1 MTHLEAFAL
10 KATGTSKT
18 LAAPIASVGLSE
30 SIVSR
35 SRHVGLTGP
44 HPEKRTTWIH
54 VANEGE
60 WDGHPNGPFALDRA
74 TFSECIAALRD
85 CATPPPVDYDH
96 ASLRPLDGQP
106 TPAAGYVLDLEV
118 RRDGL
123 YALVEFTPRAAD
135 MVRAGEYRFCS
146 GVFVWD
152 SADRKTGEPIPCQLD
167 SIGLTNKPFID
178 GQNAIRLSRRALANG
193 AKNMEITK
201 KDLMAKL
208 DALVA
213 GDMVSS
219 EQLDAVVEFLKKT
232 APEAEVEVE
241 VEAKSEEPEAE
252 MEAESA
258 DLMCGPKKREAAASK
273 ALAAPPPPM
282 APMAEP
288 MVAVVEPVPETPAA
302 QSEDAAAMLLS
313 KLAEMTGLDTA
324 SIVASLDANAEQI
337 KAAFLGAEGVLPASA
352 LSAKVDAQD
361 ATIAALS
368 AEVSKYRA
376 AEAKRADEAL
386 VAEVEQ
392 QIAAGRILP
401 GARDTWLALARKAPA
416 EFRTLASKLPA
427 TVPMGREAPVDAP
440 ATAPNAGAGEPDKTH
455 PRFAVL
461 HKHYSDPS
469 SPYSRLLPK
478 HGPEREAAIERA
490 VINHLRREQP
500 VSG

>member
-35 SRHVGLTGP
+35 SKHVGLTGL

-60 WDGHPNGPFALDRA
+60 WEGHPNGPFALDRV

-123 YALVEFTPRAAD
+123 YALVEFTARAAD

-178 GQNAIRLSRRALANG
+178 GQNAIRLSRRALAKG
-193 AKNMEITK
+193 AKNMVEFTK

-232 APEAEVEVE
+232 SPEAVE
-241 VEAKSEEPEAE
+241 VEAEKPEAE

-258 DLMCGPKKREAAASK
+258 DLMYGPKSEREMGKK
-273 ALAAPPPPM
+273 ALAAPPPM
-282 APMAEP
+282 PMAEP
-288 MVAVVEPVPETPAA
+288 MVAVVKPVPETPAA

-337 KAAFLGAEGVLPASA
+337 QAAFLGAEGVLPASA
-352 LSAKVDAQD
+352 LSAKVNAQD
-361 ATIAALS
+361 VTIAALS

-416 EFRTLASKLPA
+416 EFRTLAAKLPA

-455 PRFAVL
+455 PRFTAL